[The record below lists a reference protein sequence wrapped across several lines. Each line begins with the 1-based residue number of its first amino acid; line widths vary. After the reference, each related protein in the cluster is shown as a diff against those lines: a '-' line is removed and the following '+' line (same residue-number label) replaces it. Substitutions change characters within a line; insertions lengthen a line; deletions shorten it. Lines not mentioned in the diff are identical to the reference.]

1 MKKFEGLIWK
11 SKKYLKNHSP
21 TILSGIAAV
30 GVVASTIMAIKA
42 TPKAIALLK
51 TAEDEKRSELTK
63 FEIIRTA
70 APAYIPTAITC
81 MSTIICIFGANV
93 LNKKQQAT
101 LMSAYAL
108 LDDSFKKYREA
119 ATNVYGDDA
128 DANIKVEMAK
138 MAYVSCDGYS
148 VYNPDMDFDSE
159 QLLFY
164 DFFAQRYFNTTL
176 AAVINAQY
184 HLNRNLMLR
193 GYVTLNEFYDFLG
206 IESIKDGDD
215 LGWNMDYL
223 MTGGYLWLDFKNE
236 HAKMEDGME
245 CCIISPFVEPMPF
258 SVMDEEMSC

>member
-1 MKKFEGLIWK
+1 MKSFEELVWK
-11 SKKYLKNHSP
+11 SKRCLKKHSP
-21 TILSGIAAV
+21 TILSSIAAV
-30 GVVASTIMAIKA
+30 GVVTSTVTAIKA

-51 TAEDEKRSELTK
+51 TAEDEKQSELTK
-63 FEIIRTA
+63 IEIVRAA
-70 APAYIPTAITC
+70 APAYIPTAIAC
-81 MSTIICIFGANV
+81 VSTIICIFGANV
-93 LNKKQQAT
+93 LNKKQQASLIST
-101 LMSAYAL
+101 YAL
-108 LDDSFKKYREA
+108 LDDTFKKYRKA
-119 ATNVYGDDA
+119 AINIYGNDA
-128 DANIKVEMAK
+128 DTNIKAEMAK

-148 VYNPDMDFDSE
+148 IYNPDMDFDSE

-206 IESIKDGDD
+206 IEQIKDGDD

-236 HAKMEDGME
+236 HVKMEDGME
-245 CCIISPFVEPMPF
+245 CCIISPFVDPMPF
-258 SVMDEEMSC
+258 SVIDEEMYS